1 MEEYYYDSLL
11 KAFLRGT
18 HPESNTMIDEMSSEA
33 LGQFARNMEYPIYSF
48 KRSIHLPRV
57 RRAIGTL
64 KGLYPDTVLDIGSG
78 RGTFLWPLL
87 DEMPDIDIT
96 TIDVNPQHIETC
108 SAVTVGGYSH
118 LKAQV
123 MDATDLQFP
132 DKSFHTV
139 TMLEV
144 LEHIPDYRKAVS
156 EIIRVARTHIV
167 LSVPSKPDDN
177 PEHINFFTK
186 ESLSKLLLTFPKKN
200 IHIEYVHNHM
210 MLVVTK

>member
-11 KAFLRGT
+11 KAFLRGKT
-18 HPESNTMIDEMSSEA
+18 PENTKAFDKMSCEE
-33 LGQFARNMEYPIYSF
+33 LVKFARNMGYPTYSF
-48 KRSIHLPRV
+48 KRSIQLPRI
-57 RRAIGTL
+57 RSAIGTL
-64 KGLYPDTVLDIGSG
+64 KGLYPATVLDIGSG

-108 SAVTVGGYSH
+108 SVVAAGGYSH

-156 EIIRVARTHIV
+156 EIVRVAREHII

-177 PEHINFFTK
+177 PEHINLFTK
-186 ESLSKLLLTFPKKN
+186 DSICKLFYSFGIT
-200 IHIEYVHNHM
+200 HIRIDYVHNHM
-210 MLVVTK
+210 LVLVTL